1 MGKIVVVGIG
11 PGSFEDMTPRARHA
25 IESAQVVAG
34 YKTYIGL
41 IEPLLE
47 GKEVIGTG
55 MTQEVDRCR
64 AAVEAASAG
73 KDTVVVSSGDSGVY
87 GMAGLVLELVLQLPK
102 EQRPEWGGV
111 LASVSLAMGYLRQGT
126 TLMLLFYAPAN
137 WLAFIVY
144 FVVGASCGY
153 VQLRNTETARFVQEE
168 NKLLCKRLEFTRK
181 LYQDTL
187 EDKQMFRRQILG
199 RRDSFGKIYA
209 VTQQLDM
216 LQPQEIYR
224 KTVQIMEDVLENH
237 SLTIYRMEKNHVF
250 ARLTAASAGMISSAA
265 SGI

>member
-64 AAVEAASAG
+64 AAVEAAASG

-102 EQRPEWGGV
+102 ELSASRAPQTKYAASLSALYSTVSARTPHILFPEST
-111 LASVSLAMGYLRQGT
+111 ASL
-126 TLMLLFYAPAN
+126 
-137 WLAFIVY
+137 
-144 FVVGASCGY
+144 
-153 VQLRNTETARFVQEE
+153 
-168 NKLLCKRLEFTRK
+168 
-181 LYQDTL
+181 
-187 EDKQMFRRQILG
+187 MFRQ
-199 RRDSFGKIYA
+199 
-209 VTQQLDM
+209 
-216 LQPQEIYR
+216 
-224 KTVQIMEDVLENH
+224 N
-237 SLTIYRMEKNHVF
+237 TISIP
-250 ARLTAASAGMISSAA
+250 TS
-265 SGI
+265 